1 MAAIINGCITD
12 MLLEDIID
20 DVYKTIWNVFVV
32 EVFMCE
38 QETSIY
44 SRAVFNV
51 TQIIISKR
59 VSTTTLSTAIYLAF
73 LT

>member
-1 MAAIINGCITD
+1 MAAIINRCITD

-38 QETSIY
+38 QETLIY
-44 SRAVFNV
+44 LRAAFNV
-51 TQIIISKR
+51 NHHIKES
-59 VSTTTLSTAIYLAF
+59 
-73 LT
+73 

>member
-1 MAAIINGCITD
+1 MAPIINRCITG

-38 QETSIY
+38 QETRIY
-44 SRAVFNV
+44 SRAAFNINKSSYQRELAM
-51 TQIIISKR
+51 TKLI
-59 VSTTTLSTAIYLAF
+59 TAIYLAF
-73 LT
+73 

>member
-1 MAAIINGCITD
+1 MAAIINGYITD

-38 QETSIY
+38 QETCIY
-44 SRAVFNV
+44 SRAAFNV

-59 VSTTTLSTAIYLAF
+59 VSMTTLITAIY
-73 LT
+73 T